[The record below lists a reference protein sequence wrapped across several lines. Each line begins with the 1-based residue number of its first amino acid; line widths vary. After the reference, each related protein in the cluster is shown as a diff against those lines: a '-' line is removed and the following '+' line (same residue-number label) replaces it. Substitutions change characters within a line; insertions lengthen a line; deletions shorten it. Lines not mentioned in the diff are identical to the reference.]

1 MNSSRL
7 DLENSAPGNTPA
19 GPSVPALSVS
29 RQSQSRT
36 HASHRRH
43 PGMFIVI
50 VGPDGVGK
58 TTVARA
64 IIDQHRGPS
73 AYFHFLPTGTAGMSP
88 RPGEELGTQPP
99 RLDRRGA
106 TLLGWL
112 RLARNVVRWWFAYL
126 VRVRPALRRGCLVIS
141 DRWLYGY
148 LVQPSAL
155 KFYGPHR
162 VAVAAFRLLS
172 RPDLVV
178 NLAALPDTIRRR
190 KQELTLTQIQAELAR
205 WSRLPVPHLETFDA
219 DDAPALIAQ
228 RVLET
233 VFRES

>member
-1 MNSSRL
+1 VNSSRI
-7 DLENSAPGNTPA
+7 DVENSASGRTTTGPPA
-19 GPSVPALSVS
+19 ASLIASSASEARERPPIRPPSGAFV
-29 RQSQSRT
+29 
-36 HASHRRH
+36 
-43 PGMFIVI
+43 VI

-73 AYFHFLPTGTAGMSP
+73 AYFHFLPTGGGGMSA
-88 RPGEELGTQPP
+88 RPGEEIVAQPP
-99 RLDRRGA
+99 RLDRRGV
-106 TLLGWL
+106 TLFGWL
-112 RLARNVVRWWFAYL
+112 RLARNVVRWWFGYF

-148 LVQPSAL
+148 IVQPSAL
-155 KFYGPHR
+155 KFFGPHR

-178 NLAALPDTIRRR
+178 NLAARPETIRQR
-190 KQELTLTQIQAELAR
+190 KQELTVAQIQAELER
-205 WSRLPVPHLETFDA
+205 WSRLPASRLKTFDA
-219 DDAPALIAQ
+219 SDPPERIAQ

-233 VFRES
+233 VFRGT